1 MDDDLPLY
9 VQELKERIAFLEERA
24 EQQQVSIADLE
35 SQVADMAETQAQQLL
50 ADADVAESIIANPD
64 FKEIFCNTYRDRN
77 IQALLDIPEIF
88 ARLRLVPL
96 VPVMA
101 VALVVLWLAKKGL
114 DYYCKENS
122 ID

>member
-9 VQELKERIAFLEERA
+9 VQELKERIAFLEERS
-24 EQQQVSIADLE
+24 EQQQA
-35 SQVADMAETQAQQLL
+35 ADMAETQAQQLL

-96 VPVMA
+96 MPVMA